1 MKRGQLYAQALPDA
15 VTLYWRKPKN
25 APIQAEYDIFL
36 DDQRV
41 GSAYRTHFTL
51 EHLEADQVCQLEVKL
66 DGQSLGAIRTRTR
79 PAFHRL
85 DVRGFGVFGDGNTMD
100 TAALQK
106 AIDACGPEDEVYLPA
121 GVYRT
126 GALRLHSDMAL
137 HLDEGAVLQ
146 GTDRP
151 EDYLPRI
158 HSRFEGIEQE
168 CYSSLLNL
176 GELDHAS
183 GPNCRNVL
191 IYGRGIISSGGQ
203 VLARRI
209 IELERERL
217 RDYLSENAELVAS
230 CENDHTIPGRVR
242 PRLINL
248 SNCENVR
255 ITGLTLKNGASW
267 NVHMIYSRDIVTDH
281 CTFISEGVWNGDGW
295 DPDSS
300 ERCILFGCRFRTGD
314 DCVAIKSGKNPEG
327 NRIARPS
334 KAIRVFDC
342 SCGLGRGVCV
352 GSEISGGVEDVKIW
366 DCDLTRSLFGLQIK
380 GTKKRG
386 GYVRNIEVTDCT
398 LPRVSVHAVSYN
410 DDGVPADSPPVF
422 QGFRFE
428 RLRFTGQALDH
439 AGGWS
444 EVPPIELVGF
454 DVPGYE
460 MRDVTVRGCV
470 LPSDGQ
476 PVILRHCANIS
487 MERLDCDTEHQPDIS
502 ANGKEQEYGTNGH

>member
-1 MKRGQLYAQALPDA
+1 MKCGQLYAQALPDA
-15 VTLYWRKPKN
+15 VTLYWCKPKN
-25 APIQAEYDIFL
+25 APIQAEYSIFL
-36 DDQRV
+36 DGQQV

-51 EHLEADQVCQLEVKL
+51 EQLEPDRFYQLEVKL
-66 DGQSLGAIRTRTR
+66 NGQSLGTIRTRTR

-85 DVRGFGVFGDGNTMD
+85 DVRSFGASGDGKTMD

-106 AIDACGPEDEVYLPA
+106 AIDACEPEDEVYLPA
-121 GVYRT
+121 GIYCT
-126 GALRLHSDMAL
+126 GALRLHSDMIL

-191 IYGRGIISSGGQ
+191 IYGKGTISSGGQ
-203 VLARRI
+203 VLAQRI
-209 IELERERL
+209 IDLERERL
-217 RDYLSENAELVAS
+217 RDYLSENAGLVAS

-300 ERCILFGCRFRTGD
+300 ERCVLFGCRFRTGD

-327 NRIARPS
+327 NLIARPS

-366 DCDLTRSLFGLQIK
+366 DCDLVCSLFGLQIK

-386 GYVRNIEVTDCT
+386 GYVRGIEATDCA
-398 LPRVSVHAVSYN
+398 LPRLSIHAVSYN
-410 DDGVPADSPPVF
+410 DDGIPADSPPVF
-422 QGFRFE
+422 RAFHFE
-428 RLRFTGQALDH
+428 RLRFTGRALDH
-439 AGGWS
+439 AGVWS
-444 EVPPIELVGF
+444 KVLPIELVGF

-460 MRDVTVRGCV
+460 MRDVTLRDCV
-470 LPSDGQ
+470 LPSEGQ
-476 PVILRHCANIS
+476 PIILQHCANIS
-487 MERLDCDTEHQPDIS
+487 MEYLECDTEHQPDIS
-502 ANGKEQEYGTNGH
+502 TSGKEQEYGTNRN